1 MGDERGQIEAMVA
14 DQQSEMKKEESKLSE
29 LSHTATADSK
39 EELLEAKR
47 AYTQELEHEANVQ
60 GQCDKLTEAAFQA
73 SRHAEVQ
80 AWQESQ
86 LVRDIQSSQA
96 QKVILTHIRSALEH
110 KQIELRMYWESL
122 KADNATADA
131 SQQAPLEKAISKA
144 GTAYKDAKKRTA
156 ENRLDERALDLRI
169 VDERLQLRKARPR
182 AKRLAVVAEEAQAK
196 ADAACAQYR
205 QSKEQLYSSEE
216 RAVVAASSGV
226 KAQRQAQLQA
236 EVTLRLE
243 TGKLEQAEEELSDA
257 RRAKDADMQQ
267 AELVKVEQKAQH
279 ARVASAK
286 IELQQDEASAFL
298 EKQVSGQQ
306 QFSQRATSRMSRD
319 EQTLKVAAEKAA
331 LAGTDLAEL
340 TEAIREKQRQIES
353 KLTQHKEAAAIVEA
367 AKHGLEA
374 LRQANTAAANGR
386 RAKVAQVVESA
397 RQQAASVTQQQKRNS
412 SVADEVLFKPPAEEW
427 GDTVHMMNNVPAL
440 QDRQSRDH
448 TQQEL
453 EAKSCSTHMDNLAID
468 VESRQN
474 KMEELAKETQHALRQ
489 YASQSTPK
497 MLDQLRQ

>member
-1 MGDERGQIEAMVA
+1 
-14 DQQSEMKKEESKLSE
+14 L
-29 LSHTATADSK
+29 
-39 EELLEAKR
+39 
-47 AYTQELEHEANVQ
+47 
-60 GQCDKLTEAAFQA
+60 
-73 SRHAEVQ
+73 
-80 AWQESQ
+80 
-86 LVRDIQSSQA
+86 
-96 QKVILTHIRSALEH
+96 
-110 KQIELRMYWESL
+110 ESL

-286 IELQQDEASAFL
+286 IELQQDEASALL

-374 LRQANTAAANGR
+374 LKQANTAAANGR

-397 RQQAASVTQQQKRNS
+397 RQQAAFVTQQQKRNS

-427 GDTVHMMNNVPAL
+427 GDTMHMMNNVPAL